1 MAGTIIGMLLGACTT
16 HAKYPAL
23 MVRGDAEE
31 FSSLTYRQFGEDV
44 EALGFGLLSLGV
56 RPGDHV
62 GLISDNRLE
71 WILTDLA
78 ILGVG
83 AADVPRGSDTTVQEL
98 AYILRHAECKV
109 VVVENAEV
117 LFKVLKIKDELPDLK
132 TIVVMDEEYHGG
144 PEDAVPLDVLLKSGR
159 KERASSPR
167 KFLDA
172 AADVKPTDVATI
184 IYTSGTTGVPK
195 GVVLTHANI
204 MHNVDVLPD
213 YFGIKPGHI
222 FMSILP
228 PWHVFERTVE
238 YIILASGVSL
248 AYSKPLRQVL
258 LRDFELLRPHY
269 IASVPRVWEGLYK
282 GILNNVR
289 QQPPSKQRL
298 FFTLLKLSM
307 WYSKSWRVIERREP
321 RFGPLLPWEQ
331 FLRLAKAVITVTLL
345 APIYQFANHKVFSAI
360 RLKTGGRLVLPISG
374 GGALPQHVD
383 EFFDTIGLR
392 IVEGYGLT
400 ETSPVVSARLPRKS
414 MFRTVGPPIPFT
426 KVEIRSLENPSKRVL
441 RGHKGIVFVKGPQVM
456 QGYYKNPEA
465 TAEVLSEDGWLNT
478 GDIGR
483 LTTNGD
489 IQLLGRAKDTIVLL
503 GGENVEPY
511 PIEAKLEESPYISQA
526 VVVGQDQKSL
536 ATLLVPDF
544 EALAKIADE
553 RGFPAAPDAMCTDR
567 KVIELFQD
575 EVRHLI
581 SPANGFKAF
590 ERISQFRLVRD
601 EFKVGD
607 ELTHTLKKR
616 RGVIQQKYRRLIMTM
631 YR

>member
-1 MAGTIIGMLLGACTT
+1 
-16 HAKYPAL
+16 
-23 MVRGDAEE
+23 V
-31 FSSLTYRQFGEDV
+31 
-44 EALGFGLLSLGV
+44 
-56 RPGDHV
+56 
-62 GLISDNRLE
+62 
-71 WILTDLA
+71 
-78 ILGVG
+78 
-83 AADVPRGSDTTVQEL
+83 
-98 AYILRHAECKV
+98 
-109 VVVENAEV
+109 
-117 LFKVLKIKDELPDLK
+117 
-132 TIVVMDEEYHGG
+132 
-144 PEDAVPLDVLLKSGR
+144 KS
-159 KERASSPR
+159 
-167 KFLDA
+167 
-172 AADVKPTDVATI
+172 TDVATI

-195 GVVLTHANI
+195 GVVLTHANV

-213 YFGIKPGHI
+213 YFGIKPGTI

-269 IASVPRVWEGLYK
+269 IASVPRVWEGLHK

-289 QQPPSKQRL
+289 QQPPSKQKL

-307 WYSKSWRVIERREP
+307 WYSRSWRVIEGREP
-321 RFGPLLPWEQ
+321 RFATSLPWEE
-331 FLRLAKAVITVTLL
+331 FLRRAKAVLVVTLL
-345 APIYQFANHKVFSAI
+345 APIYHFADHRIFSAI
-360 RLKTGGRLVLPISG
+360 RQKMGGRLILPISG

-383 EFFDTIGLR
+383 EFFDTVGLR

-426 KVEIRSLENPSKRVL
+426 KVEIRSLENPSKQVL
-441 RGHKGIVFVKGPQVM
+441 KGHKGLVFVKGPQVM
-456 QGYYKNPEA
+456 QGYHKNPEA
-465 TAEVLSEDGWLNT
+465 TGEVLSEDGWFNT

-483 LTTNGD
+483 LSVNGD

-511 PIEAKLEESPYISQA
+511 PIEAKIEESPFISQA

-544 EALAKIADE
+544 DALTKVAEEKGLPQDPDE
-553 RGFPAAPDAMCTDR
+553 MIGDR

-575 EVRHLI
+575 EVKRLI
-581 SPANGFKAF
+581 SPANGFKTF
-590 ERISQFRLVRD
+590 ERISQFRLIRD

-616 RGVIQQKYRRLIMTM
+616 RGVIQQKYRRVITSM